1 MLASGPSA
9 MGGAALT
16 IWSKQSFITA
26 RRVRSSALCRQG
38 MAKPLNDPG
47 AQLRVELAKNQH
59 ARPTVS

>member
-1 MLASGPSA
+1 

-16 IWSKQSFITA
+16 IWSSQSFITA
-26 RRVRSSALCRQG
+26 RRDRSSALCRQG
-38 MAKPLNDPG
+38 MAKPLKDPG